1 MRLKI
6 IYGIAENIF
15 IYEGKNA
22 HEIILFYDI
31 QIKEKDLKEKYHII
45 DDNHESDAYWI
56 DIDEFKNKK
65 KILYPEQI
73 YKYI

>member
-1 MRLKI
+1 MEN

-15 IYEGKNA
+15 TYQGKNA
-22 HEIILFYDI
+22 HEIILFYNI
-31 QIKEKDLKEKYHII
+31 KIKEEDIKEKYHII

-56 DIDEFKNKK
+56 DIDEFKNNK